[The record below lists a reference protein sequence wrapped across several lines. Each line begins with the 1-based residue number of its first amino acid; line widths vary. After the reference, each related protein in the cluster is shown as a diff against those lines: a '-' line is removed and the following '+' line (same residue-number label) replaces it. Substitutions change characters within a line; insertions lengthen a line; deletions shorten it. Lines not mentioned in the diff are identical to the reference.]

1 MELYVNPPSGVEATN
16 SCRTTSEKK
25 REKERKG
32 TNTLYDSDDNR
43 PPTQTRGQFKKRKRI
58 ICLIYPLECLGL
70 LPLWVELQRN

>member
-1 MELYVNPPSGVEATN
+1 MLILRQVWKLQTHAELL
-16 SCRTTSEKK
+16 RKKK

-32 TNTLYDSDDNR
+32 TNSLYDSDDNR

>member
-1 MELYVNPPSGVEATN
+1 MLILRQVWKLQTHAELL
-16 SCRTTSEKK
+16 RKKK

-32 TNTLYDSDDNR
+32 TNTLYNSDDNR

>member
-1 MELYVNPPSGVEATN
+1 MLILRQVWKLQTHAELL
-16 SCRTTSEKK
+16 RKKK

-58 ICLIYPLECLGL
+58 ICLIYPLQCLGL
-70 LPLWVELQRN
+70 FSLWVELQRN

>member
-1 MELYVNPPSGVEATN
+1 MLILRQVWKLQTHAELL
-16 SCRTTSEKK
+16 RKKK

-32 TNTLYDSDDNR
+32 TNTLYDSDDKR

>member
-1 MELYVNPPSGVEATN
+1 MLILRQVWKLQTHAELL
-16 SCRTTSEKK
+16 RKKK

>member
-1 MELYVNPPSGVEATN
+1 MLILRQVWKLQTHAELL
-16 SCRTTSEKK
+16 RKKK

-43 PPTQTRGQFKKRKRI
+43 PPIQTRGEFKKRKRI

>member
-1 MELYVNPPSGVEATN
+1 MLILRQVWKLQTHAELL
-16 SCRTTSEKK
+16 REKK
-25 REKERKG
+25 RAKERKG

>member
-1 MELYVNPPSGVEATN
+1 MLILRQVWKLQTHAELL
-16 SCRTTSEKK
+16 RKKKK